1 MKIYYYYTQK
11 NLILSN
17 SFSFKFQNDLLICH
31 PLICENL
38 AQISIMSQMMS
49 NIHTATSQANAY
61 HLKWTF
67 ARSFLTTT
75 QFSPMVLAMSVQRR
89 QTMSQNH
96 LSKFSLSKFVPK
108 EEKYPQLVRS
118 QLQYFIDRY
127 CIHLHYNVN
136 SVVEFEIA
144 EVYCFRILP
153 RLI

>member
-1 MKIYYYYTQK
+1 MTIYYYYTQT

-38 AQISIMSQMMS
+38 AQISIMNQMMS

-96 LSKFSLSKFVPK
+96 LSKFVPK

-153 RLI
+153 VLI